1 MPSVAPAVTHS
12 IILLVLLR
20 CRKQQ
25 KANTALDQG
34 QHLPKEAKGTSP
46 VGAHLRANREI
57 QKDKQNPRVQK
68 NLRRKRN
75 E

>member
-20 CRKQQ
+20 YRKQQ

-34 QHLPKEAKGTSP
+34 QHLPKEAKG
-46 VGAHLRANREI
+46 
-57 QKDKQNPRVQK
+57 KVQWVHTLERTEK
-68 NLRRKRN
+68 SKRTN
-75 E
+75 KTHVYKKPKAKTK